1 MRECHRNYAHGPM
14 KLITKSVQVE
24 YKGLTVTCKKTV
36 YACEHCDFE
45 LFQDWMQKKY
55 EEDLENSYLIA
66 VNKS

>member
-1 MRECHRNYAHGPM
+1 M